1 MSLYDPRTY
10 QKAEGK
16 QYVIKLAK
24 KKKNCKARDTHAE
37 NWTVILKSIIL
48 SFDILWGL
56 QEFIPHK
63 LTRK

>member
-24 KKKNCKARDTHAE
+24 KKKIAKPETLMLRIE
-37 NWTVILKSIIL
+37 L
-48 SFDILWGL
+48 SF
-56 QEFIPHK
+56 
-63 LTRK
+63 